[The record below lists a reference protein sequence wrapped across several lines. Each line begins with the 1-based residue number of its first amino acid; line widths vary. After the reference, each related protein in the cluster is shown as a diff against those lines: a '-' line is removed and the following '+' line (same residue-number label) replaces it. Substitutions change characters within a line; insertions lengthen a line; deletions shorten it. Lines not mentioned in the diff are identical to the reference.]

1 MLIYGRAALLSLPR
15 TETLIATTF
24 VPPNCFFLFASKS
37 LVVEQSYNNLFDVQ
51 FSSARLIHNRDHH
64 HQAPTSTSTA
74 TMKFLTPLAIFV
86 FSTLAVAQNLSG
98 EPSCAVPCI
107 QSGISAAGCN
117 PTDVGCQCGPAQD
130 SIANV
135 VATCLLSACPA
146 SLLSTIIAV
155 GTSLCSEYSASLTAI
170 SGATSRSVAA
180 PLTTMG
186 GPISTMWNSTTAA
199 ATQAGT
205 GTITGTITSTPLTP
219 VSTSVPV
226 ASPSSSKAAAVSNT
240 VVGGLGGLIAL
251 FLGALAAL

>member
-1 MLIYGRAALLSLPR
+1 
-15 TETLIATTF
+15 
-24 VPPNCFFLFASKS
+24 VFFFFSSKS

-51 FSSARLIHNRDHH
+51 FSSARLIRNLDH

-86 FSTLAVAQNLSG
+86 FSTLAVAQNLG
-98 EPSCAVPCI
+98 AEPSCAVPCI

-117 PTDVGCQCGPAQD
+117 PTDVACQCGPAQK
-130 SIANV
+130 SIAVV
-135 VATCLLSACPA
+135 VATCLPVACPA
-146 SLLSTIIAV
+146 TLINEIIAI

-170 SGATSRSVAA
+170 SGAANTSVVT
-180 PLTTMG
+180 PVTPTG
-186 GPISTMWNSTTAA
+186 GPISTMWNSTTTA

-205 GTITGTITSTPLTP
+205 GQITSTLSTP

-226 ASPSSSKAAAVSNT
+226 ASASSSKAAAVANT